1 MEAKRPKIGL
11 ALGGGGPRGLAH
23 IGVLKVIEENGIP
36 IDCVAGA
43 SMGALIGAVYAA
55 GVETER
61 LEEIALNM
69 DLKQTALMLAPTIA
83 RSGLIEGGRVRE
95 FIKSFVG
102 DANIEELKIPFAAV
116 ATDINTGEE
125 MVIDRGSVAEAVRA
139 SISVP
144 GIFTPVRLGERFLV
158 DGGLVNPVPI
168 SVVREMGAE
177 AVMAVNVMVSVERNA
192 QRIGIGG
199 ETKEGSSLGKVNSR
213 IVNSRIAKYIQ
224 SKAKQTQIV
233 ARISDIF
240 AREGSDKKPPS
251 LEILTTFLAD
261 NEAEYLV
268 EHLPSLKSK
277 NVINKIRFG
286 HSASSYIKN
295 KSNNNNYLYPQIE
308 LEKLKSLTFQ
318 GFLGYSKATE
328 KSKDHLCEISINTFI
343 VTQDKDF
350 KDYNECVSVSSRGSL
365 SHPISGPHTLLFP
378 TIVEGG

>member
-36 IDCVAGA
+36 IDCLAGA

-69 DLKQTALMLAPTIA
+69 DLKKTPLMLAPTIA
-83 RSGLIEGGRVRE
+83 RSDLIEGGRVRE

-116 ATDINTGEE
+116 ATDINIGEE

-192 QRIGIGG
+192 QRMGIGG
-199 ETKEGSSLGKVNSR
+199 EAKEGSSLGKVNSR

-251 LEILTTFLAD
+251 PSIFNVIFQTVSIMENEILAARLKD
-261 NEAEYLV
+261 N
-268 EHLPSLKSK
+268 PP
-277 NVINKIRFG
+277 NVLISPG
-286 HSASSYIKN
+286 V
-295 KSNNNNYLYPQIE
+295 
-308 LEKLKSLTFQ
+308 
-318 GFLGYSKATE
+318 GFLKPLEYYRAKEAIWAGEPATR
-328 KSKDHLCEISINTFI
+328 DLLPEISRF
-343 VTQDKDF
+343 
-350 KDYNECVSVSSRGSL
+350 SSG
-365 SHPISGPHTLLFP
+365 
-378 TIVEGG
+378 